1 MIASELARELGID
14 VGVMSKRLNM
24 YYEEAGEDSREKH
37 LSESVVADLREVNR
51 LLKSGEGLTTRK
63 AILRV
68 LGEFDEPVPPRS
80 ARALDARMAA
90 LEESVGRVEAKV
102 DRVLALIE
110 GLLNGEVP
118 QETAPSS

>member
-14 VGVMSKRLNM
+14 VGVMSKRLSM

-37 LSESVVADLREVNR
+37 LSESVVANLREVNR
-51 LLKSGEGLTTRK
+51 LLKNGEGLTTRK

-90 LEESVGRVEAKV
+90 LEGRMDQLEAKV
-102 DRVLALIE
+102 DRLLVLVECPLD
-110 GLLNGEVP
+110 GEVA
-118 QETAPSS
+118 QEAAPSS